1 MRTTNFIKQ
10 ELFLQTTFFMPNS
23 FSQLYIHHVSLVKY
37 RRAMISEEIENHVY
51 SYIVKI
57 VRDHEQEVI
66 AINGMPDH
74 IHLLL
79 RLRSDISPAKLIQF
93 IKGNSSRYI
102 NDKKLTQTKFKWQ
115 PGGATFSV
123 SSHHVDVVKKY
134 IWRQKMHHAQ
144 TRLKQEYVTMLRQNN
159 IEFDPSYLPDFIL
172 S

>member
-1 MRTTNFIKQ
+1 
-10 ELFLQTTFFMPNS
+10 MPNS

-37 RRAMISEEIENHVY
+37 RRALISDEIENHVY
-51 SYIVKI
+51 SYIIKI
-57 VRDHEQEVI
+57 VKDLELEVI

-79 RLRSDISPAKLIQF
+79 RLRPHISPAKVIQH

-102 NDKKLTQTKFKWQ
+102 NDKKLTSTKFKWQ

-123 SSHHVDVVKKY
+123 SSHQVDVVKKY
-134 IWRQKMHHAQ
+134 IWRQKMHHAKIP
-144 TRLKQEYVTMLRQNN
+144 LKKEYVNMLRQND
-159 IEFDPSYLPDFIL
+159 IEFDPAYLPNFIL